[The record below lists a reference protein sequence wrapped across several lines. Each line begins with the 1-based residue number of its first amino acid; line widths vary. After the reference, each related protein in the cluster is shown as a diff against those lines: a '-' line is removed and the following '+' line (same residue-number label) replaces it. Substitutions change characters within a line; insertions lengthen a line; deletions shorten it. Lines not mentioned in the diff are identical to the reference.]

1 MATLVQLAETLLPF
15 SALPTGPA
23 RDLGI
28 GADFKANSCFELIL
42 QRLKDFPGLGG
53 SVVAIALDSRVT
65 RTRHM
70 ALRVFAEWPCDTWP
84 EATVET
90 IQAMAWR
97 DPDNGVK
104 KRARAILDGKPLE

>member
-1 MATLVQLAETLLPF
+1 
-15 SALPTGPA
+15 
-23 RDLGI
+23 
-28 GADFKANSCFELIL
+28 
-42 QRLKDFPGLGG
+42 
-53 SVVAIALDSRVT
+53 
-65 RTRHM
+65 M